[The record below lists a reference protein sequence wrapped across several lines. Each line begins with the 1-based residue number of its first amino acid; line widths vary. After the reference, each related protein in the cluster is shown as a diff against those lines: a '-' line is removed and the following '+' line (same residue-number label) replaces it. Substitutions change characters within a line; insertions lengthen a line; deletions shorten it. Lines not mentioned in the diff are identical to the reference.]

1 MIEFNMCLA
10 GCVVGAEVMEPRL
23 EHYCRN
29 YLCDGP
35 ADFKVKTTRED
46 IAYEREKS
54 RRDHIRCGIEPVN
67 YGDAYL
73 ELLAL
78 YRKIV
83 EKMLAYDAILFHGS
97 AIAVDGI
104 GYLFTATSG
113 TGKST
118 HSRFWRETFGE
129 RAVMV
134 NDDKPLLKLT
144 EEGVLVCGTPWNG
157 KHRLGENIMV
167 PLEAICILERGEK
180 NEIEPISAREALPML
195 MQQSHRP
202 KKPESLMQYL
212 MLMNKITEKL
222 RFYRLKCTP
231 DVEAATV
238 AYEGM
243 RPK

>member
-1 MIEFNMCLA
+1 MIEFKICLA
-10 GCVVGAEVMEPRL
+10 ERVIAIKAMYPYIKE
-23 EHYCRN
+23 YCKD
-29 YLCDGP
+29 YLTDAYADFTVETTP
-35 ADFKVKTTRED
+35 ADIEF
-46 IAYEREKS
+46 EREKS
-54 RRDHIRCGIEPVN
+54 ARDNINSGIPVID
-67 YGDAYL
+67 YGDDYL
-73 ELLAL
+73 ETLAV

-83 EKMLAYDAILFHGS
+83 EKMLGYDAMLFHGS
-97 AIAVDGI
+97 AIAVDGVA
-104 GYLFTATSG
+104 YLFTATSG

-157 KHRLGENIMV
+157 KHHLGANIMV

-180 NEIEPISAREALPML
+180 NEIVPISAREALPML

-212 MLMNKITEKL
+212 MLMNRITEKL

-231 DVEAATV
+231 DIEAATV